1 MKKMLAMLL
10 AVAMIVA
17 CFAGCQSNAPVDTNQ
32 PADSQQPT
40 DSNQPTDT
48 TAPEPVQPE
57 SNVGPDGR
65 EFADEQ
71 VYRTLYSSEVT
82 TMNYLVSGTTYEL
95 VVGANT
101 IDSLVENDPYGNIVP
116 CAAESW
122 ESEDE
127 TVTLIVPAV
136 KKLNDNGELELVS
149 ERTTEEA
156 NGQKWTFHLRAGQ
169 YWYDADGNQKDP
181 VTANDY
187 VAAARYVCDS
197 AMDCS
202 NSYLM
207 DGWIV
212 NATERLGYTAALLA
226 EPVEQGKEEGKDQDI
241 VIDADG
247 VIWEGKDWDE
257 DKGVYT
263 TWVEIPLTNPE
274 DLGVEAAD
282 DNTLVYHLVKPR
294 PYFPTALQFG
304 TYWPAPAALLAELG
318 ENYALDNYSM
328 WFNGAYILSTF
339 KPQEKRIY
347 TKNVNNWDAEHIY
360 IESIEQTYN
369 AEASTIAPELFL
381 RGEVDY
387 ADIGSDIVADWL
399 SDPEKSQMISSS
411 RVTGDYSYF
420 FGFNFEPTFD
430 AEYEPENW
438 VIAVNNENF
447 RKAVFHGIDRDGY
460 LAAKYPGDDPE
471 IHKIN
476 TITPKGFSVNNG
488 KDFVMYG
495 GLAKYTETESF
506 NEQLA
511 LEYRDKAKTEL
522 EAAGCKFPI
531 KVPVNYNPSSSSWG
545 NATVVLE
552 QQLENLLGADFIDII
567 IVEYAGGSGF
577 LDATRRNG
585 NYALQELNWG
595 ADFMDPETWADPF
608 ERENSYN
615 FFCHDTENYRVFQNT
630 KTAETNALIDQYY
643 ALVDEART
651 KTGDMDERFEAFAAA
666 ESFYIDH
673 AIVVPGFISGGSY
686 CATKLN
692 GFEGQYAMMG
702 QSSSRYKGQHLYKTA
717 MSQDMFDAQYNEW
730 YASMGN

>member
-328 WFNGAYILSTF
+328 WFKGAYILSTF

-476 TITPKGFSVNNG
+476 TVTPKGFSVNNG

-511 LEYRDKAKTEL
+511 VEYRDKAKTEL

-531 KVPVNYNPSSSSWG
+531 KVPINYNSSSSTWG

-552 QQLENLLGADFIDII
+552 QQLEDLLGADFIDII
-567 IVEYAGGSGF
+567 VVSYSGNSF
-577 LDATRRNG
+577 LKETRRNG

-615 FFCHDTENYRVFQNT
+615 FFCHDTDTYNVYRDT
-630 KTAETNALIDQYY
+630 KTEETNALIDQYY

>member
-212 NATERLGYTAALLA
+212 NATEKLGYTAALLA

-476 TITPKGFSVNNG
+476 TVTPKGFSVNNG

-531 KVPVNYNPSSSSWG
+531 KVPINYNSSSGTWG

-552 QQLENLLGADFIDII
+552 QQLEDLLGADFIDII
-567 IVEYAGGSGF
+567 VVSYSGNSF
-577 LDATRRNG
+577 LKETRRNG

-615 FFCHDTENYRVFQNT
+615 FFCHDTDTYNVYRDT
-630 KTAETNALIDQYY
+630 KTEETNALIDQYY

>member
-48 TAPEPVQPE
+48 TTPEPVQPE

-212 NATERLGYTAALLA
+212 NATERLDYTAALLA

-531 KVPVNYNPSSSSWG
+531 KVPINYNSSSSTWG

-552 QQLENLLGADFIDII
+552 QQLEDLLGADFIDII
-567 IVEYAGGSGF
+567 VVSYSGNSF
-577 LDATRRNG
+577 LKETRRNG

-615 FFCHDTENYRVFQNT
+615 FFCHDTDTYNVYRDT
-630 KTAETNALIDQYY
+630 KTEETNALIDQYY

>member
-48 TAPEPVQPE
+48 TTPEPVQPE

-82 TMNYLVSGTTYEL
+82 TMNYLVSVTTYEL

-212 NATERLGYTAALLA
+212 NATERLDYTAALLA

-247 VIWEGKDWDE
+247 VIWEGKGWDE
-257 DKGVYT
+257 EKGVYT

-460 LAAKYPGDDPE
+460 LAAKFPGDDPE

-476 TITPKGFSVNNG
+476 TVTPKGFSVNNG
-488 KDFVMYG
+488 KDYVMYG

-531 KVPVNYNPSSSSWG
+531 KVPINYNSSSGTWG

-567 IVEYAGGSGF
+567 VVSYSGNSF
-577 LDATRRNG
+577 LKETRRNG

-615 FFCHDTENYRVFQNT
+615 FFCHDTDTYNVYRDT
-630 KTAETNALIDQYY
+630 KTEETNALIDQYY

>member
-476 TITPKGFSVNNG
+476 TVTPKGFSVNNG
-488 KDFVMYG
+488 KDYVMYG

-511 LEYRDKAKTEL
+511 VEYRDKAKTEL

-531 KVPVNYNPSSSSWG
+531 KVPINYNSSSSTWG

-552 QQLENLLGADFIDII
+552 QQLEDLLGADFIDII
-567 IVEYAGGSGF
+567 VVSYSGNSF
-577 LDATRRNG
+577 LKETRRNG

-615 FFCHDTENYRVFQNT
+615 FFCHDTDTYNVYRDT
-630 KTAETNALIDQYY
+630 KTEETNALIDQYY